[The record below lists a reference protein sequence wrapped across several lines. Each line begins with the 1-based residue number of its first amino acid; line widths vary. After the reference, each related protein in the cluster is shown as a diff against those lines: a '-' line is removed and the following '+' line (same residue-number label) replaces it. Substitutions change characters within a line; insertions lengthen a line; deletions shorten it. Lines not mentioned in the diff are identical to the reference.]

1 MQRSTVVIAIA
12 LVIFSL
18 SAASMRAQTLAADLG
33 KLAADNFAVLGATD
47 VTNTGSTVLDG
58 NLGVSPGSSITGF
71 PPGIVN
77 LPWGI
82 DITNTAASNGQSDAK
97 AAHVDLAGLPVTQT
111 LTGQDLGGLTLK
123 PGVYFYSS
131 GAQLTGQLT
140 LNFEDLNNQNIVFQI
155 ESLLNTASA
164 SSVIIEGAGTNDNV
178 YWEVDTATL
187 GTTTAFVGN
196 IIAQTSISLA
206 NGATINCGSAIAL
219 TGAVTMIDNTIST
232 CGTGSSGG
240 TGGTG
245 GGVVN
250 TTPEPGTFALLAT
263 GILGMAGRSAAGS
276 RRKESLQAMWMRRY
290 EWHRFN

>member
-1 MQRSTVVIAIA
+1 MQRSTVFLA
-12 LVIFSL
+12 LAVFSL
-18 SAASMRAQTLAADLG
+18 SAASMRADQLSTLAAD
-33 KLAADNFAVLGATD
+33 DFAVLGAATT
-47 VTNTGSTVLDG
+47 TNTGNTVLNG
-58 NLGVSPGSSITGF
+58 NLGVFAGTSISGF

-82 DITNTAASNGQSDAK
+82 VTHPVAAQGQIDAT

-111 LTGQDLGGLTLK
+111 LTGQDLGGQTLT
-123 PGVYFYSS
+123 PGVYYYSS

-187 GTTTAFVGN
+187 DTTTAFVGN

-250 TTPEPGTFALLAT
+250 TTPEPGTFGLLAT
-263 GILGMAGRSAAGS
+263 GILGVAGAIRRRLSA
-276 RRKESLQAMWMRRY
+276 
-290 EWHRFN
+290 